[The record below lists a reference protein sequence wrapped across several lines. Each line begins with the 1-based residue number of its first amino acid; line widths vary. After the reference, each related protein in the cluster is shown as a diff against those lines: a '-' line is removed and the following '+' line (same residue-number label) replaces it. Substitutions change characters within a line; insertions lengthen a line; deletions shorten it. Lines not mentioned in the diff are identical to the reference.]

1 MNLLRRPDK
10 VESRAAF
17 RSYVEAMIE
26 SLDQALAN
34 PSVPYE
40 PAVDDQGDE
49 WENTTLTAFMGAIY
63 AWMRDSGWTEHD
75 RRDSQVWAALLL
87 NEAESA
93 GDEDN
98 LRQYL
103 SDLRDWASKE
113 DLIGDQHW
121 LPAAQAL
128 AAGRAYE

>member
-10 VESRAAF
+10 VESRDAF
-17 RSYVEAMIE
+17 RSYVEAMLE

-34 PSVPYE
+34 PSIPYG
-40 PAVDDQGDE
+40 PAVDDQGNG
-49 WENTTLTAFMGAIY
+49 WENTTLTAFMGAMD

-75 RRDSQVWAALLL
+75 RRDSAVWAALSL

-93 GDEDN
+93 GDEHD

-103 SDLRDWASKE
+103 TGLRDWVSRV
-113 DLIGDQHW
+113 DLVGDQHW
-121 LPAAQAL
+121 RSAAQAL
-128 AAGRAYE
+128 SAGRVYE